1 MLRGGVETMMLGVD
15 DDDAR
20 SRCRRRRCPESTDD
34 DDTRSRPTTA
44 GTNA

>member
-20 SRCRRRRCPESTDD
+20 SR
-34 DDTRSRPTTA
+34 PTTA